1 MTKKVFF
8 RKGKIIIR
16 ALVLGFIVAA
26 RIFNFWDINEYLDLH
41 PILSGI
47 YTVVIYLF
55 AIDFIKNLILF
66 FYRTSKKIPAPFRD
80 NFILGIQNVFVLLY
94 TLGLLLL
101 VLVVAN
107 IQIANFVFSVSIVAA
122 ALAIISKEYL
132 NDIIGSM
139 LMTFSN
145 EIEIG
150 DKVKI
155 GENKGIIQNMSLTK
169 TSILTDDDDLIY
181 FPNNK
186 LYNTEILNYTKRAI
200 KKTSI
205 SFEIPIG
212 KVSDFEELESMLA
225 SSLRGYAEKIQ
236 KDSFYLRIVEI
247 KKDFISFKFQYIL
260 NTPDHELER
269 EIRRK
274 IILQIFHL
282 VNKSN

>member
-8 RKGKIIIR
+8 RKGKIVVR
-16 ALVLGFIVAA
+16 ALILVFIVAV
-26 RIFNFWDINEYLDLH
+26 RVFNFWEINEYLDLH
-41 PILSGI
+41 PIFSRI
-47 YTVVIYLF
+47 YTVIIYLL

-205 SFEIPIG
+205 SFEIPVG
-212 KVSDFEELESMLA
+212 KVSDFEELENMLA
-225 SSLRGYAEKIQ
+225 SSLKEYAEKIQ
-236 KDSFYLRIVEI
+236 KNSFYLRIVEI
-247 KKDFISFKFQYIL
+247 KKDYISFKFQYIL
-260 NTPDHELER
+260 NTPDYELEH

-274 IILQIFHL
+274 IIRQIFHL
-282 VNKSN
+282 VNN

>member
-8 RKGKIIIR
+8 RKGKIVVR
-16 ALVLGFIVAA
+16 ALILGFIVAV
-26 RIFNFWDINEYLDLH
+26 RVFNFWEINEYLDLH
-41 PILSGI
+41 PIFSGI
-47 YTVVIYLF
+47 YTVIIYLL
-55 AIDFIKNLILF
+55 AIDIIKNLILF

-205 SFEIPIG
+205 SFEIPVG
-212 KVSDFEELESMLA
+212 KVSDFEELENMLA
-225 SSLRGYAEKIQ
+225 SSLKEYAEKIQ
-236 KDSFYLRIVEI
+236 KNSFYLRIVEI
-247 KKDFISFKFQYIL
+247 KKDYISFKFQYIL
-260 NTPDHELER
+260 NTPDYELER

-274 IILQIFHL
+274 IIRQIFHL
-282 VNKSN
+282 VNN

>member
-8 RKGKIIIR
+8 RKGKIVVR
-16 ALVLGFIVAA
+16 ALILGFIVAV
-26 RIFNFWDINEYLDLH
+26 RVFNFWEINEYLDLH
-41 PILSGI
+41 PIFSGI
-47 YTVVIYLF
+47 YTVIIYLL

-107 IQIANFVFSVSIVAA
+107 IQISNFVFSVSIVAA

-205 SFEIPIG
+205 SFEIPVG
-212 KVSDFEELESMLA
+212 KVSDFEELENMLA
-225 SSLRGYAEKIQ
+225 SSLKEYAEKIQ
-236 KDSFYLRIVEI
+236 KNSFYLRIVEI
-247 KKDFISFKFQYIL
+247 KKDYISFKFQYIL
-260 NTPDHELER
+260 NTPDYELER

-274 IILQIFHL
+274 IIRQIFHL
-282 VNKSN
+282 VNN

>member
-8 RKGKIIIR
+8 RKAKIVVR
-16 ALVLGFIVAA
+16 ALILGFIVAA
-26 RIFNFWDINEYLDLH
+26 RVFNFWEINQYLDSQ
-41 PILSGI
+41 PMLSGV
-47 YTVVIYLF
+47 YTVVIYLLS
-55 AIDFIKNLILF
+55 IDFIKNLILF
-66 FYRTSKKIPAPFRD
+66 FYRTSKKIPYPFRD
-80 NFILGIQNVFVLLY
+80 NFILGIHNVFLLLY

-107 IQIANFVFSVSIVAA
+107 IQIGNFIFSVSIVAA

-155 GENKGIIQNMSLTK
+155 GENKGVIQNMSLTK
-169 TSILTDDDDLIY
+169 TSILTDDEDLIY

-186 LYNTEILNYTKRAI
+186 LYNMEILNYTKRAI

-205 SFEIPIG
+205 SFEIPVG
-212 KVSDFEELESMLA
+212 KVSDFEELEGMLA
-225 SSLRGYAEKIQ
+225 NSLKEYADKIQ
-236 KDSFYLRIVEI
+236 NDSFYLRIVEI
-247 KKDFISFKFQYIL
+247 KKDYIAFKFQYIL
-260 NTPDHELER
+260 NTPNHDLER

-274 IILQIFHL
+274 IIRQIFHL
-282 VNKSN
+282 INN

>member
-8 RKGKIIIR
+8 RKGKIVVR
-16 ALVLGFIVAA
+16 ALILVFIVAV
-26 RIFNFWDINEYLDLH
+26 RVFNFWEINEYLDLH
-41 PILSGI
+41 PIFSGI
-47 YTVVIYLF
+47 YTVIIYLL

-66 FYRTSKKIPAPFRD
+66 FYRTSKKIPSPFRD

-205 SFEIPIG
+205 SFEIPVG
-212 KVSDFEELESMLA
+212 KVSDFEELENMLA
-225 SSLRGYAEKIQ
+225 SSLKEYAEKIQ
-236 KDSFYLRIVEI
+236 KNSFYLRIVEI
-247 KKDFISFKFQYIL
+247 KKDYISFKFQYIL
-260 NTPDHELER
+260 NTPDYELER

-274 IILQIFHL
+274 IIRQIFHL
-282 VNKSN
+282 VNN